1 MGNGVVGRRAHPAKG
16 ANRRAKSENKKIGRV
31 IRAGMADKSLS
42 NRSACDGNENSR
54 ENQVVKSLIH
64 ELPGVGF
71 VEKHWQGTFFRLII
85 SKPATVKDAW
95 VGAQSFC
102 IFSGKGRG
110 LWLRFRC

>member
-1 MGNGVVGRRAHPAKG
+1 MGNGVVGRRVQPAKG
-16 ANRRAKSENKKIGRV
+16 ATRRAKSENKKIGRV

-42 NRSACDGNENSR
+42 IMGACDGNENSM

-64 ELPGVGF
+64 ELSRVGF

-85 SKPATVKDAW
+85 SKPTTVKGAL
-95 VGAQSFC
+95 VGARSFC
-102 IFSGKGRG
+102 IYNGKGRG